1 MERSATHVVLMTAPD
16 EDTAVGIVRTVV
28 EERLAACGNVLP
40 GVRSIYR
47 WQQEVQEDREVL
59 VLFKTVERA
68 VPRLVARI
76 EELHPYDV
84 PEALAL
90 PVHAGSAAYLRWVAA
105 NADGQ
110 GPS

>member
-1 MERSATHVVLMTAPD
+1 MEHTATHVVLMSAPD
-16 EDTAVGIVRTVV
+16 EDTALAIARSAV
-28 EERLAACGNVLP
+28 EERLAACANLLP

-47 WQQEVQEDREVL
+47 WQDDVQDEREVL
-59 VLFKTVERA
+59 VIFKTVERM

-110 GPS
+110 ASS